1 MKLCK
6 QCKTEL
12 KQSDGMFCS
21 LWCKEQFIFEN
32 RKIKKA
38 KIKKVRK
45 CKCGS
50 DLKKGQHSCDDCRAD
65 KRFGLKESKNL
76 CKKCGNKIITKNYI
90 KEKRKLCD
98 NCLHRNIHLI

>member
-50 DLKKGQHSCDDCRAD
+50 DLKKGQHSCDEC
-65 KRFGLKESKNL
+65 KSSKKFGICNGDNL
-76 CKKCGNKIITKNYI
+76 CKKCGMTIIATNFTKQ
-90 KEKRKLCD
+90 KRKLCD
-98 NCLHRNIHLI
+98 NCLHRNINLI